1 MMILLV
7 RLQPPKETIGLQH
20 VMICEPLELEYAA
33 AMITQ
38 PGITVEILDMIVEKA
53 PLQTHLKDKKPALVG
68 FTGYITHVNLIKAA
82 ARQVKA
88 LLPHCGVVV
97 GGVHGEVL
105 PGDYLDPAIDV
116 ILESHGLRAFQQLVT
131 HLQAA
136 RQASPQTPLFPLKAP
151 LPIQGLH
158 HPGTRQ
164 PKETTFDYPLPLRQ
178 ATAKYRH
185 RYHYLFHRPCALMKT
200 SFGCPYQCTFCFCR
214 QITGGAYFT
223 RPLDSVVAEL
233 KTIEEAHVYI
243 VDDDFLVSPQRVLDF
258 CQAVDAQGIQK
269 RFLVYG
275 RADFISRHPDVIR
288 RFRQSGLEAVI
299 VGLES
304 SRPEDL
310 NQYHKQTT
318 LQENEEAVAI
328 LHQHQVVVYAT
339 LILDP
344 AFTPADFRR
353 LGRWLQQL
361 SLVFVNLQP
370 LTPLRGTPL
379 YDTYRDQLIEPE
391 HHVEKW
397 DLAHLVLQPAAMSR
411 RRFYLELLCLYMR
424 ITLHPRSLYW
434 LVKRYGLW
442 ESLRLSRGSSHITWQ
457 YLLKILGKG
466 AATP

>member
-1 MMILLV
+1 MNLLLV
-7 RLQPPKETIGLQH
+7 RLKPPKETIGLQH

-33 AMITQ
+33 AMVTQ
-38 PGITVEILDMIVEKA
+38 PGVTVQVLDMILEKR
-53 PLQTHLKDKKPALVG
+53 PLETHLKEIRPHLVG
-68 FTGYITHVNLIKAA
+68 FTGYITHVNLIREA

-105 PGDYLDPAIDV
+105 PEDFHDPAIDV
-116 ILESHGLRAFQQLVT
+116 ILESHSLSAFQQLVT
-131 HLQAA
+131 HLLALGQADP
-136 RQASPQTPLFPLKAP
+136 RTPLFPLKSP
-151 LPIQGLH
+151 LAIQGIH
-158 HPGTRQ
+158 QPGTRQ
-164 PKETTFDYPLPLRQ
+164 PKETSFDYPLPLRQ

-233 KTIEEAHVYI
+233 LSIEEEHIYI
-243 VDDDFLVSPQRVLDF
+243 VDDDFLVSHQRVLDF
-258 CQAVDAQGIQK
+258 CQAVDEKGIRK
-269 RFLVYG
+269 RYLVYG
-275 RADFISRHPDVIR
+275 RADFISRHPEVIR

-310 NQYHKQTT
+310 DQYHKQTT
-318 LQENEEAVAI
+318 LEENERAVAI
-328 LHQHQVVVYAT
+328 LHQYQVVVYAT

-353 LGRWLQQL
+353 LGRWLRNL

-379 YDTYRDQLIEPE
+379 YDSYRDQLTEPE
-391 HHVEKW
+391 AHVEKW

-411 RRFYLELLCLYMR
+411 RRFYLELLLLYIR
-424 ITLHPRSLYW
+424 VTLHPRSLFW
-434 LVKRYGLW
+434 LLKRYGLW
-442 ESLRLSRGSSHITWQ
+442 ESLRLSRGSSHITRQ
-457 YLLKILGKG
+457 YLVKILRGH
-466 AATP
+466 